1 MAEAS
6 RRAGRPAARGGL
18 PNAVFVVAGVEAPP
32 PELAGRAD
40 LVTVRFPW
48 GSLLRGLVGLD
59 PRASAGLASFLAP
72 GASLEAFVSVQER
85 DGLDDVR
92 ARLAD
97 PSALTDTW
105 SGLGSSLVDAGP
117 VDRAELV
124 AIGSTWAKRLGA
136 TAEDRRVVTRL
147 RLVRL
152 P

>member
-6 RRAGRPAARGGL
+6 RRAGRPATRGGL
-18 PNAVFVVAGVEAPP
+18 PNALFVVAGVEGPP

-72 GASLEAFVSVQER
+72 GGSLEALVSVQER

-97 PSALTDTW
+97 PRALTDTW
-105 SGLGSSLVDAGP
+105 DAFGSSLVDAGP
-117 VDRAELV
+117 VDPADLV

-136 TAEDRRVVTRL
+136 TASDRRVVTRL